1 MSIVILLLII
11 PVFSVGLVL
20 YITNLYEFFVTG
32 NFNELLFII
41 SMSISVVTGYFIP
54 CLFVNLIK
62 SNKIKYLNNKNKYL
76 IISNY
81 ISLILLFMLGIA
93 LLYRG
98 LLNLNYGQLIFG
110 IGIIFL
116 FFYGTYAYFMQY
128 EEDDFILKVIYTMN
142 GYNELHFV
150 RDDIS
155 IIYYTDSNKY
165 KENQRYVLKY
175 NKYINSIKKINGMV
189 LGGETHEKNNKEKH
203 EKETSRV

>member
-20 YITNLYEFFVTG
+20 YITNLYDFFITG
-32 NFNELLFII
+32 NFDELLFII
-41 SMSISVVTGYFIP
+41 SMGLSVVTGYFIP
-54 CLFVNLIK
+54 GLFVNLIK
-62 SNKIKYLNNKNKYL
+62 SKNIKFLNNKNKYL

-81 ISLILLFMLGIA
+81 ISLILLFILGIA

-98 LLNLNYGQLIFG
+98 ILNLNYGQLIFG
-110 IGIIFL
+110 IGITFL
-116 FFYGTYAYFMQY
+116 FFYGTYAYFICY

-142 GYNELHFV
+142 SYNELHFENEDV
-150 RDDIS
+150 S
-155 IIYYTDSNKY
+155 IVYYTDSNKY

>member
-20 YITNLYEFFVTG
+20 YITNLYDFFVTG

-54 CLFVNLIK
+54 GLFVNLIK

-98 LLNLNYGQLIFG
+98 LLNLNY
-110 IGIIFL
+110 
-116 FFYGTYAYFMQY
+116 
-128 EEDDFILKVIYTMN
+128 
-142 GYNELHFV
+142 
-150 RDDIS
+150 
-155 IIYYTDSNKY
+155 
-165 KENQRYVLKY
+165 
-175 NKYINSIKKINGMV
+175 
-189 LGGETHEKNNKEKH
+189 
-203 EKETSRV
+203 